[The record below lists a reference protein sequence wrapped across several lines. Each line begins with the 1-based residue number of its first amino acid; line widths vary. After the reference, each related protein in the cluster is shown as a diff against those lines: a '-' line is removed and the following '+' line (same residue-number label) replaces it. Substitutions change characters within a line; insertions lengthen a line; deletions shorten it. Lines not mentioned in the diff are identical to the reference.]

1 MKEFYTKMCFPFFLL
16 MYFQFLVSGNAAVS
30 GHSSSVSVVVQNA
43 SLSSTPPL
51 VAQAKPPLPSKP
63 KPVLSNNFF
72 SPPADGH
79 SATGADVISRS
90 ARLAPTPHPQKNLN
104 PSTNG
109 AIPVYVSPKVGRKHK
124 SIHVNYDGDPLAS
137 GKS

>member
-1 MKEFYTKMCFPFFLL
+1 MCFPFFLL

-63 KPVLSNNFF
+63 KPVLSNNF

-90 ARLAPTPHPQKNLN
+90 ARLAPTPHPQKNLD